1 MRSRAWAAL
10 ERRAGRVRLSAA
22 ARARAGS
29 RGRARA
35 QALAW
40 ARPGG
45 GVRGE
50 QRAAG
55 ARVGSGGRAWVRA
68 AAGQGA
74 PAASVAHGPGR
85 RAAWPERGPRW
96 RFPVEGAAG
105 WSRGQ
110 DGPVHARGR
119 EERKEREGEGRR
131 GKKEK
136 KMEKKKKKE
145 RKREREREREKGR
158 DSRRDRG
165 ARSAMRGAW
174 ACVSAMRGTRGKTG
188 MGQRKIW
195 VSARFL
201 GVSGSQAGDESR

>member
-1 MRSRAWAAL
+1 MRSRA
-10 ERRAGRVRLSAA
+10 RAS
-22 ARARAGS
+22 AGS

-74 PAASVAHGPGR
+74 PAAPVAHRPGR

-119 EERKEREGEGRR
+119 EERKKREGEGRR
-131 GKKEK
+131 GK
-136 KMEKKKKKE
+136 
-145 RKREREREREKGR
+145 RKRKENGKKRKRREKGKWKEREKGR

-165 ARSAMRGAW
+165 ARSATRGAW
-174 ACVSAMRGTRGKTG
+174 ACVSAMRGTREKNRVLGTGVETSCSGIGRSEQGGSGK
-188 MGQRKIW
+188 
-195 VSARFL
+195 L
-201 GVSGSQAGDESR
+201 GLGF